1 MILGKIIY
9 NIKHE
14 NFIDVS
20 LIDKLFNMFED
31 LIKTID
37 VNCVNKITSDLEDKK
52 QQIIHLN
59 KQILSLKNFI
69 DVTF

>member
-37 VNCVNKITSDLEDKK
+37 VNCVNKITGDLEDKK

>member
-31 LIKTID
+31 LINLKQTKL
-37 VNCVNKITSDLEDKK
+37 NEYKIYNYIFS
-52 QQIIHLN
+52 ILN
-59 KQILSLKNFI
+59 
-69 DVTF
+69 